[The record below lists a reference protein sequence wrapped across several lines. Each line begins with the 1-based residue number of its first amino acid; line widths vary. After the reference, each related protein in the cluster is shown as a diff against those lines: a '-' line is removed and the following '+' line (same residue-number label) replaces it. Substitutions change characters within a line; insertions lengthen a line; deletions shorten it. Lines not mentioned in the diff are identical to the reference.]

1 MLYVLS
7 FLSLAAG
14 IIYLVVGVTTYTL
27 NKKSTIGKAFLVLTS
42 SLALWAFCYSQA
54 YVAENIYVF
63 SFWNKLSAF
72 GWCLFPALTLYMV
85 FVITEDS
92 FLESTLKCA
101 LLFVPAAIFCLV
113 DLFAFQA
120 GKPYPVQLYK
130 LFNIANPIYNYTYTL
145 YAMLRLLVWKHN
157 TTHRVVKKQVCII
170 LTTAVCTYLL
180 AAIGELV
187 MPRFFP
193 SFINCTHLY
202 GVIMILGIYRAIR
215 KYNFLLTPN
224 ELIVEEL
231 FEETM
236 DFEFLVDLNGMITR
250 VNRQVLKTLGYG
262 LKDFMS
268 VTFAELLSGDNGI
281 RFNEW
286 ISEKNIDT
294 TYSNNV
300 RIRTKSGEKIPVNMV
315 IVPIRNSR
323 NDLILG
329 YLIIAQDIRAMEE
342 LKKEML
348 SHQETMVKL
357 RESEELFRT
366 LTETIPYG
374 IICTRKAE
382 KTIFYANRNAE
393 FLFKYEHNSW
403 KDRNVEDFY
412 QNMRFREELVQLIQ
426 REGRAINQVGMMKSA
441 DGDGEFLAMISMA
454 PATYKGE
461 EVIFSCVTDITEQER
476 LKKDAVKSE
485 EMLNKLMDSIP
496 DPVMVTDIDG
506 RITYFSKNVER
517 FLGYS
522 AAGEYFPKNILDFLE
537 EGKGRD
543 DKSKLTRFL
552 HNDVH
557 TIQTTYRKKGGKIR
571 IAEVKASALRDEEK
585 QAFGYVFVARD
596 VTEYMRKEEKLAK
609 RRAEMEKMNE
619 QLLKSNEVFKQK
631 AEKDS
636 LTNLYNHEYILALL
650 RKEVQQQ
657 HHEPKGLAVMMLD
670 IDYFK
675 RVNDTYGHQA
685 GDKVLIKVAGIIQGC
700 IGEENYAGRY
710 GGEEFLVIL
719 RREQTEESAFA
730 VAAMVKDN
738 ISKCVFENNEL
749 HVTISIGVTLFQ
761 GESAHELLKRADK
774 LLYQAKCNGR
784 NRIERSIKNDD

>member
-1 MLYVLS
+1 MLYILS

-27 NKKSTIGKAFLVLTS
+27 NKKSTIGKAFLVLTAS
-42 SLALWAFCYSQA
+42 MALWAFCYSQA
-54 YVAENIYVF
+54 YVAANIYVF

-85 FVITEDS
+85 FVITEDL
-92 FLESTLKCA
+92 FLESNIKCV
-101 LLFVPAAIFCLV
+101 LLFVPAAIFCFV
-113 DLFAFQA
+113 DLFAFWP
-120 GKPYPVQLYK
+120 GKPYPGELYK
-130 LFNIANPIYNYTYTL
+130 LFNIANPIYNYTYTF
-145 YAMLRLLVWKHN
+145 YAIIRLLVWKRN
-157 TTHRVVKKQVCII
+157 TTHKVVKKQVWII
-170 LTTAVCTYLL
+170 LITSVCTYLL

-187 MPRFFP
+187 MPHFIP
-193 SFINCTHLY
+193 SFINCTQIY

-250 VNRQVLKTLGYG
+250 VNRQVLETLGYG
-262 LKDFMS
+262 LEDFLS
-268 VTFAELLSGDNGI
+268 ITFAELLNEDNSI
-281 RFNEW
+281 RFNQW
-286 ISEKNIDT
+286 ISEKNIDS
-294 TYSNNV
+294 TYSNKV
-300 RIRTKSGEKIPVNMV
+300 SIRTKSGESIPVNMV

-329 YLIIAQDIRAMEE
+329 FLIIAQDIRAMEE
-342 LKKEML
+342 LKREIE

-374 IICTRKAE
+374 IICTKKAE
-382 KTIFYANRNAE
+382 KTIFYANKNAE
-393 FLFKYEHNSW
+393 ALFQCEPNSW
-403 KDRNVEDFY
+403 KDRNVENFY
-412 QNMRFREELVQLIQ
+412 QDMSFREKIVKLIQ
-426 REGRAINQVGMMKSA
+426 REGRAINQVGMMKSLN
-441 DGDGEFLAMISMA
+441 GEFLAMISMA

-506 RITYFSKNVER
+506 RITYFSKSVEK

-552 HNDVH
+552 YNDVN

-571 IAEVKASALRDEEK
+571 IAEVKASALRDEVK

-596 VTEYMRKEEKLAK
+596 VTEYMKKEEKLAK
-609 RRAEMEKMNE
+609 RKAEMERMN
-619 QLLKSNEVFKQK
+619 QLLLKSNEVFKQK

-657 HHEPKGLAVMMLD
+657 QHEPKGLSVMMLD

-685 GDKVLIKVAGIIQGC
+685 GDRVLIKVTELIQGC

-719 RREQTEESAFA
+719 RRDQTEESAFA
-730 VAAMVKDN
+730 VAERIKDS
-738 ISKCVFENNEL
+738 ISNCVFENKEL
-749 HVTISIGVTLFQ
+749 HVTISIGVTLFH
-761 GESAHELLKRADK
+761 GESVHELVKRADK

-784 NRIERSIKNDD
+784 NRIERSIKNDNK